1 MRAKSES
8 LSRKGSVR
16 RDQMLTMKT
25 LKNTRAVTY
34 RRPGI
39 PAIILEGH
47 WLTKKYRL
55 EIGDQVDIDYQPKEL
70 RLKKNVAL
78 SLKSQ
83 KRRELR
89 RELKEDTDAEQG
101 TDESTSERGL
111 EASRG

>member
-1 MRAKSES
+1 
-8 LSRKGSVR
+8 
-16 RDQMLTMKT
+16 MKT
-25 LKNTRAVTY
+25 TLKTTRTVTY

-39 PAIILEGH
+39 PALILEGH

-83 KRRELR
+83 KRRELK
-89 RELKEDTDAEQG
+89 RELVEDNTDAEQR
-101 TDESTSERGL
+101 TDDSTGKGSL
-111 EASRG
+111 

>member
-1 MRAKSES
+1 
-8 LSRKGSVR
+8 
-16 RDQMLTMKT
+16 MLTMKT
-25 LKNTRAVTY
+25 TLKTTRTVTY

-39 PAIILEGH
+39 PALILEGH

-83 KRRELR
+83 KRRELK
-89 RELKEDTDAEQG
+89 RELVEDNTDAEQR
-101 TDESTSERGL
+101 TDDSTGKGSL
-111 EASRG
+111 

>member
-1 MRAKSES
+1 M
-8 LSRKGSVR
+8 SRKGSVR
-16 RDQMLTMKT
+16 RGQMLTMKT
-25 LKNTRAVTY
+25 LKNTRTVTY
-34 RRPGI
+34 RRYGI
-39 PAIILEGH
+39 PALILEGT

-83 KRRELR
+83 KRRELK
-89 RELKEDTDAEQG
+89 RELEEDDTDAEQR
-101 TDESTSERGL
+101 TNESTSEGSP

>member
-1 MRAKSES
+1 
-8 LSRKGSVR
+8 
-16 RDQMLTMKT
+16 MKN
-25 LKNTRAVTY
+25 LKPTRAVTY

-39 PAIILEGH
+39 PAIIIEGK

-83 KRRELR
+83 KRRELK
-89 RELKEDTDAEQG
+89 RELKEDETDAEQR
-101 TDESTSERGL
+101 TNESTGKGSL
-111 EASRG
+111 EASRE

>member
-1 MRAKSES
+1 
-8 LSRKGSVR
+8 
-16 RDQMLTMKT
+16 MLTMKN
-25 LKNTRAVTY
+25 LKPTRAVTY

-39 PAIILEGH
+39 PAIIIEGK

-83 KRRELR
+83 KRRELK
-89 RELKEDTDAEQG
+89 RELEEDETDAEQR
-101 TDESTSERGL
+101 TDESTSEGSL

>member
-1 MRAKSES
+1 
-8 LSRKGSVR
+8 
-16 RDQMLTMKT
+16 MLTMKT
-25 LKNTRAVTY
+25 LKTTRAVTY

-78 SLKSQ
+78 SLRSQ
-83 KRRELR
+83 KRRELK
-89 RELKEDTDAEQG
+89 RELKQDDTDAEQG
-101 TDESTSERGL
+101 TNESTSERGI